1 MQETQPGPP
10 RPPEDSV
17 TDPAFQ
23 PDSVAASGEAIEED
37 GGSGFASLRDDITVL
52 VEDARTYAEAE
63 LAFQKTRASLAGK
76 TAGRAAALLVLALV
90 LLHIALIALAV
101 GAVIAL
107 APLVTIW
114 GAIAIVVGV
123 LLIGVLA
130 LVLAAISDGKTL
142 SAMFGSGDGA

>member
-1 MQETQPGPP
+1 MHDTEPGLPRAPDPDPAPP
-10 RPPEDSV
+10 PPPEP
-17 TDPAFQ
+17 DPG
-23 PDSVAASGEAIEED
+23 ASSDEGTT
-37 GGSGFASLRDDITVL
+37 GFATLRDDIAAL

-63 LAFQKTRASLAGK
+63 IAFQKTRAGI
-76 TAGRAAALLVLALV
+76 AGRRGARALVLLVLALV

-123 LLIGVLA
+123 LLAGVATLVIGA
-130 LVLAAISDGKTL
+130 GHDGKVLAAL
-142 SAMFGSGDGA
+142 FGADDRP